1 MSRVSAPRLGGVAA
15 AGALVLGC
23 VAAAIIGAIGSD
35 LVAGRTSGPELSEAL
50 DVLRACAA
58 AVLLFAV
65 CGLAPARLLAP
76 PELRRWA
83 PLLAIPLGACVAGL
97 ALALLGALEVP
108 LEASLVVVLAA
119 GVGAALWTGGSDVA
133 LAARLRQLAGPAL
146 IAALVVAV
154 LVAPLIRTG
163 SLASVVGGN
172 GDAHLAT
179 GVAELLQ
186 QAPPGA
192 ERVQLPI
199 DHMPSVWNSRYPM
212 IYVLAAT
219 SQLSGLDPIV
229 VLTPLSAVLMAG
241 VAIGLFLIGLL
252 LLGAGPRGSL
262 LVMAMGGLG
271 TGAMS
276 VVYEPFYNLQWALLT
291 LPLVLLAGW
300 YHLRDPRPRTL
311 ALFGIAAVSSVLAY
325 PLLFPFVALFLA
337 AVAWRARDRRR
348 KWLPVRR
355 LPRRRWVRALLVLP
369 ALFVAL
375 VALLL
380 VAAAAQKM
388 ISALIALAPGGDLSE
403 WHTPGDPFPPLYD
416 RFGLPESL
424 AVAVVLLF
432 GLAAVGLW
440 KAPKAAR
447 APFGVLFGA
456 LLLTVSYMRL
466 RDGTQL
472 FYLRAV
478 SILGP
483 LTLAFAGAGIAW
495 LVRARSRRMLPGLA
509 VAAVALALV
518 GFASAQRAHYT
529 VPSVDRELWQ
539 VRDWGK
545 RLPPGSSV
553 RVDIR
558 PYGAQQWAGYMLAP
572 HPLTAL
578 DPLRKFF
585 PYPPVGRR
593 ADYLITNRY
602 FSSRDVEGAPLFREP
617 RASPSIA
624 CGPTPRGPTAR
635 RSSWWTRSRAPTP
648 RAPTRRARAGAACGR
663 SAPSGG
669 ASPAARRDGAVPP
682 GRPAA
687 AAATSR

>member
-1 MSRVSAPRLGGVAA
+1 M
-15 AGALVLGC
+15 
-23 VAAAIIGAIGSD
+23 
-35 LVAGRTSGPELSEAL
+35 
-50 DVLRACAA
+50 
-58 AVLLFAV
+58 LLFAA

-83 PLLAIPLGACVAGL
+83 PLLAVPLGACLAGL
-97 ALALLGALEVP
+97 ALALLGSLRVP
-108 LEASLVVVLAA
+108 LTVSLAIVLVA
-119 GVGAALWTGGSDVA
+119 GLGAALWTGGSDVA
-133 LAARLRQLAGPAL
+133 LAARLRPLAGPAL
-146 IAALVVAV
+146 VAALVAAV

-172 GDAHLAT
+172 GDAHLAA

-199 DHMPSVWNSRYPM
+199 DHMPPVWSSRYPM
-212 IYVLAAT
+212 IYVLAGV

-229 VLTPLSAVLMAG
+229 AMTPLSAVLMAG
-241 VAIGLFLIGLL
+241 VAIGFFLVGLI

-276 VVYEPFYNLQWALLT
+276 IVYEPFYNLLWALLT

-300 YHLRDPRPRTL
+300 YHLREPRPRTL
-311 ALFGIAAVSSVLAY
+311 VLFGVAAVSSVLAY

-337 AVAWRARDRRR
+337 AVGWQARDRRR
-348 KWLPVRR
+348 RWLPLR
-355 LPRRRWVRALLVLP
+355 LPRRRWVQALLALP
-369 ALFVAL
+369 ALFVLL

-388 ISALIALAPGGDLSE
+388 VTAFVALLPGGDLSE

-424 AVAVVLLF
+424 QVAVVLLI
-432 GLAAVGLW
+432 
-440 KAPKAAR
+440 APGRRRRCGRRRAR
-447 APFGVLFGA
+447 RGSPFGVLFGA
-456 LLLTVSYMRL
+456 LLITVAYMRL

-495 LVRARSRRMLPGLA
+495 LVAHRSRRLAPALA

-518 GFASAQRAHYT
+518 GFASAQRAHYI
-529 VPSVDRELWQ
+529 VPSVDRDLWQ
-539 VRDWGK
+539 VRDWG
-545 RLPPGSSV
+545 RELPRGSSV

-585 PYPPVGRR
+585 PYPPVGRK
-593 ADYLITNRY
+593 ADYLLTNRF
-602 FSSRDVEGAPLFREP
+602 FSSRDVQGPPLFENR
-617 RASPSIA
+617 RFVLYRLKPSVP
-624 CGPTPRGPTAR
+624 GPD
-635 RSSWWTRSRAPTP
+635 RSSIELRTRWRARAR
-648 RAPTRRARAGAACGR
+648 RAPTRPARAAAACGR
-663 SAPSGG
+663 TAPSGAASRTACPGG
-669 ASPAARRDGAVPP
+669 AGRAGRPP
-682 GRPAA
+682 GG
-687 AAATSR
+687 AATSR

>member
-1 MSRVSAPRLGGVAA
+1 MNRVSAPRLGGVAA
-15 AGALVLGC
+15 AVLLVLAG
-23 VAAAIIGAIGSD
+23 VAAAVIGSFGSD
-35 LVAGRTSGPELSEAL
+35 LVAGRTSGPELGEAFK
-50 DVLRACAA
+50 VLRACGAA
-58 AVLLFAV
+58 GLLFAA

-76 PELRRWA
+76 TELRRWA
-83 PLLAIPLGACVAGL
+83 PLLAMPLGACIAGL
-97 ALALLGALEVP
+97 ALALLGSLQVP
-108 LEASLVVVLAA
+108 LTASLVIVLAA
-119 GVGAALWTGGSDVA
+119 GLGAALWTGGSDVA
-133 LAARLRQLAGPAL
+133 LAARLRPLAGPAL
-146 IAALVVAV
+146 VAALVAAV

-199 DHMPSVWNSRYPM
+199 DHMPSVWSSRYPM
-212 IYVLAAT
+212 IYVLAGV
-219 SQLSGLDPIV
+219 SQLSGLDPV
-229 VLTPLSAVLMAG
+229 VAMTPLSAVLMAG
-241 VAIGLFLIGLL
+241 VAIGFFLIGLL
-252 LLGAGPRGSL
+252 LLGAGPRASL

-276 VVYEPFYNLQWALLT
+276 VVYEPFYNLLWALVT

-300 YHLRDPRPRTL
+300 YHLREPRPRTL

-337 AVAWRARDRRR
+337 AVGWKARDRWRR
-348 KWLPVRR
+348 WLPLR
-355 LPRRRWVRALLVLP
+355 LPRRRWVQVLLALP
-369 ALFVAL
+369 ALFVAVLALVLVVASVRKMVTAL
-375 VALLL
+375 VALL
-380 VAAAAQKM
+380 
-388 ISALIALAPGGDLSE
+388 PGGDLSE
-403 WHTPGDPFPPLYD
+403 WYTPGDPFAPLYG
-416 RFGLPESL
+416 RFGLPEAL
-424 AVAVVLLF
+424 QVAVVLLI

-440 KAPKAAR
+440 KAPRAAR

-456 LLLTVSYMRL
+456 LLITVGYMRL

-495 LVRARSRRMLPGLA
+495 LVAHRSRRLAPALA
-509 VAAVALALV
+509 VAAIALALV
-518 GFASAQRAHYT
+518 GFASAQRAHYI
-529 VPSVDRELWQ
+529 VPTVDRDLWQ

-545 RLPPGSSV
+545 RLPRGASV

-578 DPLRKFF
+578 DPLRGFF
-585 PYPPVGRR
+585 PYPPVGRK
-593 ADYLITNRY
+593 ADYLITNSY
-602 FSSRDVEGAPLFREP
+602 FSSPDVEGQPLFENKRFALYRLKP
-617 RASPSIA
+617 
-624 CGPTPRGPTAR
+624 GLRGPD
-635 RSSWWTRSRAPTP
+635 RSSVELVDPLEG
-648 RAPTRRARAGAACGR
+648 AGA
-663 SAPSGG
+663 P
-669 ASPAARRDGAVPP
+669 ASD
-682 GRPAA
+682 
-687 AAATSR
+687 

>member
-1 MSRVSAPRLGGVAA
+1 MSRLSAPRLGGVAA
-15 AGALVLGC
+15 AVGLVLAGV
-23 VAAAIIGAIGSD
+23 VAAVVGATSSD

-50 DVLRACAA
+50 DVLRACGAA
-58 AVLLFAV
+58 MLLFAA

-97 ALALLGALEVP
+97 ALALLGALKLP
-108 LEASLVVVLAA
+108 LSASLVVVLAA
-119 GVGAALWTGGSDVA
+119 GLGSALWTGGSDLA
-133 LAARLRQLAGPAL
+133 LAARLRPLAGPAL
-146 IAALVVAV
+146 VAALVAAV

-163 SLASVVGGN
+163 SMASVVGGN

-186 QAPPGA
+186 QAPLGA

-199 DHMPSVWNSRYPM
+199 DHMPSVWNSRFPM

-219 SQLSGLDPIV
+219 SQLSGLDPV
-229 VLTPLSAVLMAG
+229 VALTPLSAVLMAG
-241 VAIGLFLIGLL
+241 VAIGLFLIGVL
-252 LLGAGPRGSL
+252 LLGTGPRGSL
-262 LVMAMGGLG
+262 LVMALGGLG

-300 YHLRDPRPRTL
+300 YHLREPRPRTL
-311 ALFGIAAVSSVLAY
+311 GLFALAAISSLLAY
-325 PLLFPFVALFLA
+325 PLLFPFVALFLV
-337 AVAWRARDRRR
+337 AVAVRACDRRR
-348 KWLPVRR
+348 RWLPGLRM
-355 LPRRRWVRALLVLP
+355 PRRRWVQALLALP

-388 ISALIALAPGGDLSE
+388 VSALIALAPGGDLSE

-424 AVAVVLLF
+424 SVAVVLLI

-440 KAPKAAR
+440 RAPKEAR
-447 APFGVLFGA
+447 VPFGLLFAA
-456 LLLTVSYMRL
+456 LLVTVGYMRL

-495 LVRARSRRMLPGLA
+495 LVRARGRRTLPGLA
-509 VAAVALALV
+509 LAAVALALV
-518 GFASAQRAHYT
+518 GFASAQRAHYI
-529 VPSVDRELWQ
+529 VPSVDRDLWQ

-593 ADYLITNRY
+593 ADFLVTNR
-602 FSSRDVEGAPLFREP
+602 FAPAPDSDGAPILTNRRFALFRL
-617 RASPSIA
+617 RAD
-624 CGPTPRGPTAR
+624 TPGTD
-635 RSSWWTRSRAPTP
+635 RSSVELVDPLEGPNARS
-648 RAPTRRARAGAACGR
+648 
-663 SAPSGG
+663 S
-669 ASPAARRDGAVPP
+669 D
-682 GRPAA
+682 
-687 AAATSR
+687 